1 MLYQLYEAQRSLM
14 EPFADF
20 AQAASKLFSSGAMFS
35 QMPMSQR
42 VAASYDLIY
51 RLGKDYEKPE
61 FDIKTVKVNGAD
73 VVIHEIVEIDKPF
86 CQLRRFKRFTD
97 DEQVLETLNR
107 SGLTGRY
114 SIIGFDDLPIASLA
128 TPRLSTMH
136 VDREAIG
143 EAAIRLL
150 RQQIEGD
157 RSIHQLELGVTAVEG
172 GTIQA
177 VK

>member
-1 MLYQLYEAQRSLM
+1 M
-14 EPFADF
+14 PTPT
-20 AQAASKLFSSGAMFS
+20 KGA
-35 QMPMSQR
+35 
-42 VAASYDLIY
+42 
-51 RLGKDYEKPE
+51 RLGGSPAHEKLILSNLDLSAAE
-61 FDIKTVKVNGAD
+61 LAARLVKGAYDVTGLFIWNDIIAV
-73 VVIHEIVEIDKPF
+73 
-86 CQLRRFKRFTD
+86 
-97 DEQVLETLNR
+97 QVLETLNR

>member
-1 MLYQLYEAQRSLM
+1 M
-14 EPFADF
+14 
-20 AQAASKLFSSGAMFS
+20 
-35 QMPMSQR
+35 
-42 VAASYDLIY
+42 
-51 RLGKDYEKPE
+51 
-61 FDIKTVKVNGAD
+61 
-73 VVIHEIVEIDKPF
+73 
-86 CQLRRFKRFTD
+86 
-97 DEQVLETLNR
+97 QVLETLNR